1 MSLLERI
8 YFLHS
13 KVQSGRFPN
22 TTSLTREFEISSA
35 TAHRDVAYLRDRLLA
50 PLVFNQKK
58 NGYYYTN
65 NEFQLPFED
74 SPSMALILGL
84 LGNLAEESGLSGLQ
98 EISAIR
104 KRLQGVLFPGQRDI
118 SELLHCEWSEKEI
131 ISGKIFKAVLRALR
145 EQQQLR
151 LHYRDGTGQISERI
165 VEPMKLVNY
174 QGRWY
179 LLAWCRFRQGRRM
192 FHLARMEE
200 TEQLAAS
207 TEHTIEKNDDW
218 LTGSFGIF
226 KGPVSFR
233 ATIRFTGTAAEII
246 RHQHWHPDQELQQK
260 NDGLLLKL
268 PVADDRELIMKV
280 LQFGSEA
287 EILAPEKLRKRLKD
301 EIQHMTRLYC
311 K

>member
-8 YFLHS
+8 YFFHS

-22 TTSLTREFEISSA
+22 TTNLIHEFEISSA

-50 PLVFNQKK
+50 PLAFNHRK
-58 NGYYYTN
+58 NGYYYTSN
-65 NEFQLPFED
+65 DFQLPFED
-74 SPSMALILGL
+74 SPSMTLILGL
-84 LGNLAEESGLSGLQ
+84 LGNLAEESGLSGLP

-104 KRLQGVLFPGQRDI
+104 KKLQGVLFPGQRDI
-118 SELLHCEWSEKEI
+118 SELLHCEWSEREI
-131 ISGKIFKAVLRALR
+131 IKGNIFKAVLRALR

-151 LHYRDGTGQISERI
+151 LHYRDGTGQMSRRI

-174 QGRWY
+174 QGHWY
-179 LLAWCRFRQGRRM
+179 LLAWCRSRQGRRM

-200 TEQLAAS
+200 TEQIAAS
-207 TEHTIEKNDDW
+207 TEHTIEKDDDW

-226 KGPVSFR
+226 KGPVSFQ
-233 ATIRFTGTAAEII
+233 ATIRFTGTAAKII

-280 LQFGSEA
+280 LQFGSQA
-287 EILAPEKLRKRLKD
+287 EIIAPEKLRKKLEE
-301 EIQHMTRLYC
+301 EIRHMTRLYC